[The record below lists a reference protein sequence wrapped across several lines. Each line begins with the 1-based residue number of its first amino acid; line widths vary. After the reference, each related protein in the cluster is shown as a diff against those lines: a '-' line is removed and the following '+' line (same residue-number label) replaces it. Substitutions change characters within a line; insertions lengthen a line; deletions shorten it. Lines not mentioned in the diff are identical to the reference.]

1 MTRSLQ
7 ASGMPIGVQVVVAKY
22 AARLWWVDRNDLEQ
36 EAALCVLE
44 NQHRWKEGKGR
55 NRGSFLGLLVA
66 RHLIKYVARG
76 HYANEISTVDPDSL
90 QTSEVD
96 GADRSRCGIEFHL
109 DVARASREVRRL
121 LADEDECAREV
132 LLGEQKPSDVA
143 RSMGLDIRSV
153 YRRTERARLALR
165 GSHLLREQY
174 EKGRR
179 DAI

>member
-1 MTRSLQ
+1 MKS
-7 ASGMPIGVQVVVAKY
+7 SWMPVGVQVVVARY
-22 AARLWWVDRNDLEQ
+22 AARLWWVDRHDLEQ

-44 NQHRWKEGKGR
+44 NQHRWREGKGR

-66 RHLIKYVARG
+66 RHLIKYVARQR
-76 HYANEISTVDPDSL
+76 HYANEISTVDPDSFR
-90 QTSEVD
+90 SCDAD
-96 GADRSRCGIEFHL
+96 GRDRHGFEFHL